1 MDSMEQL
8 RRTLERLDGKPYPAY
23 KDLRGRYRG
32 DWGELSVDRVQGDP
46 FAAPSRISVRL
57 SSDALGLDPSL
68 REAPSRR
75 TGAENFLAET
85 LARELAG
92 RDGRSGSGSSGLLRI
107 DRPGQEML
115 RRTCVEIVGPV
126 TVLRLS
132 VGLPAQGRRILGRQA
147 ADLLAD
153 ELPAELRC
161 LFPDRLDPEALW
173 QWAQAAEDADHL
185 RGELADRGWVAFV
198 ADGAVLPRRSG
209 VDERPLEGAVPFV
222 APSELRAEVDLPHAG
237 RVAGMALPEG
247 VTLLAGGGYH
257 GKSTLLRALERGVYN
272 HRPGDGRERV
282 VTRADAVK
290 VRAEDGRA
298 VTGVDLRPFIN
309 DLPGGVSTESFTTT
323 NASGSTSQA
332 ASILEAMEVG
342 ARVLLLDEDISATN
356 FLIRDARMQ
365 RLVAEDREPI
375 TPLVQRVR
383 ELHDAHGVSTLL
395 VLGGSGDYFPVADR
409 ILVLDQYRVY
419 DRTAEAHALAAG
431 EVPGPPRRPAHLPP
445 AARVPDPASIRPEKE
460 GGRGRGGRPPKR
472 IVRGHDTRGLT
483 LGGEE
488 IDLSL
493 VAQLVD
499 PAQVRA
505 IGGALVAARDR
516 GILDGRRT
524 LAEAAQAL
532 EEWLEEEGLS
542 VLPGEDLAGFRP
554 LEWVAAL
561 NRLRGLQLRAGP

>member
-1 MDSMEQL
+1 MNSVEDL

-23 KDLRGRYRG
+23 KDIRGRYRA

-46 FAAPSRISVRL
+46 FASPSRLSVRL
-57 SSDALGLDPSL
+57 SSDGLGLDASL
-68 REAPSRR
+68 RESPSRR

-85 LARELAG
+85 LARGLAG
-92 RDGRSGSGSSGLLRI
+92 REGRSGSGSSGLLRI

-115 RRTCVEIVGPV
+115 RRTCVEIRGPV
-126 TVLRLS
+126 TILRFS
-132 VGLPAQGRRILGRQA
+132 VGLPAQGRRILGRRA
-147 ADLLAD
+147 AGLLAD
-153 ELPAELRC
+153 ELPGELGR
-161 LFPDRLDPEALW
+161 LLPGRLDRAAL
-173 QWAQAAEDADHL
+173 QRWADTVEDADFL

-198 ADGAVLPRRSG
+198 AAGSVLPRRSG
-209 VDERPLEGAVPFV
+209 VDERPLEGAVPFL
-222 APSELRAEVDLPHAG
+222 APAELRAEVDLPHAG

-272 HRPGDGRERV
+272 HRPGDGRELV

-332 ASILEAMEVG
+332 AGILEAMEVG

-356 FLIRDARMQ
+356 FLIRDACMQ

-383 ELHDAHGVSTLL
+383 ELHDAHGVSTVL
-395 VLGGSGDYFPVADR
+395 VLGGSGDYFAVADR
-409 ILVLDQYRVY
+409 ILVLDEYRVD
-419 DRTAEAHALAAG
+419 DRTDEAHALAVG
-431 EVPGPPRRPAHLPP
+431 EGPEQPRRPAHLPP
-445 AARVPDPASIRPEKE
+445 VARVPDPASIRPEKE
-460 GGRGRGGRPPKR
+460 SGRGRAGRPPKR

-493 VAQLVD
+493 VSQLVD

-524 LAEAAQAL
+524 VAEVAHAL
-532 EEWLEEEGLS
+532 RDWLEEEGLS
-542 VLPGEDLAGFRP
+542 VLPGEDLAAFRP
-554 LEWVAAL
+554 HEWAAAL
-561 NRLRGLQLRAGP
+561 NRLRSLRLRAGA